1 MKKLIAGAAS
11 GLVAGVIIASTW
23 TGTKDLRR
31 IEDTVENYSAAAI
44 NKITELKSEIQ
55 SLTNDK
61 ENLNREIDKSTKE
74 KQNIENT
81 AGSLSIELEKANK
94 EIEKAN
100 KETKETAD
108 KVEYILDIDNLK

>member
-1 MKKLIAGAAS
+1 MEKLIAGAAS

-23 TGTKDLRR
+23 TGTKDLQR

-61 ENLNREIDKSTKE
+61 ENLNREIDKLTKE

-81 AGSLSIELEKANK
+81 AGSLSNELEKANK